1 MPRILIGMAVLA
13 ASIMAGDTATSYTD
27 TIRAWQKHRDE
38 GLRAE
43 KGWLTL
49 VGLYRLKPGDNTIGS
64 AADCDFVLPKTAA
77 AHVGVLQLSDDKVTF
92 TETSSGAKKTLA
104 YKGDNP
110 DTVVAGSVSFIVI
123 KRGDRYGIRARDSA
137 SPVLKNFEG
146 MSYFPI
152 NPALRFEAKLIPD
165 VQKIP
170 ILNVLGQTEMEE
182 SPGLVEFTLEGHA
195 YHLRPIYE
203 ETANGKTLFF
213 LFKDLTNKTS
223 TYPAGRMLNVPLPVD
238 GKVDLDFN
246 RSYNPPCTF
255 TPYAT
260 CPLPPKEN
268 HLPIAINAGELRYK
282 DGHPYET
289 SSK

>member
-1 MPRILIGMAVLA
+1 MPRMLIGMAVFA
-13 ASIMAGDTATSYTD
+13 ALLMSMEPATSYTD
-27 TIRAWQKHRDE
+27 SIRAWQKHRDT
-38 GLRAE
+38 GLRSE

-49 VGLYRLKPGDNTIGS
+49 VGLFWLKEGDNTIGS
-64 AADCDFVLPKTAA
+64 APNNDFVLPKTAPA
-77 AHVGVLQLSDDKVTF
+77 QMGRLQLAVGNVTFTDPSGASKLLSSDDK
-92 TETSSGAKKTLA
+92 
-104 YKGDNP
+104 NP
-110 DTVVAGSVSFIVI
+110 DVVTVSSVSFFVI
-123 KRGDRYGIRARDSA
+123 KRGDRFGIRAKDSA
-137 SPVLKNFEG
+137 SPALKNFEG

-152 NPALRFEAKLIPD
+152 NPAMRFEAKLIPD
-165 VQKIP
+165 VKKVP
-170 ILNVLGQTEMEE
+170 ILNMLGQTEMEQ
-182 SPGLVEFTLEGHA
+182 SPGLVEFTFEGQA

-203 ETANGKTLFF
+203 DTANGKTLYF
-213 LFKDLTNKTS
+213 LFKDLTNRTA

-268 HLPIAINAGELRYK
+268 HLPFAVYAGELRYK

-289 SSK
+289 SSN